1 MHGSSKSSVENDFFV
16 YKSKLYSHYNIVVVI
31 PAITPMILLGALVGV
46 LAKVVFLGHLGDGF
60 SDATEYTFLPFTA
73 LGVAISLFLGFHN
86 NASYGRWW
94 EARTIWG
101 THIID
106 LRNLLRFV
114 VGTLGPLGSNRDG
127 RPGDEVEQVPGNLA
141 LENEIE
147 PQDDWRTKTVF
158 LAMAHAHATRHQL
171 RRGQPCPFDKGISAL
186 QDRNR
191 FLTPTEQARVDA
203 TPNPANS
210 ILQIAAEIVGQQTH
224 LDTYTRIHLMNLL
237 DRLCVAQTACERIE
251 NTSLP
256 LAYSLL
262 VHRTAFLY
270 VSLVPWAM
278 VESMGWWT

>member
-1 MHGSSKSSVENDFFV
+1 
-16 YKSKLYSHYNIVVVI
+16 
-31 PAITPMILLGALVGV
+31 MILLGASMGV
-46 LAKVVFLGHLGDGF
+46 LAKVVFEGHLGDGF
-60 SDATEYTFLPFTA
+60 SDATEYAFLPFTA

-106 LRNLLRFV
+106 LRNFLRFV
-114 VGTLGPLGSNRDG
+114 MGTLGPVDSNRDG
-127 RPGDEVEQVPGNLA
+127 QIENDVEQVTRKLST
-141 LENEIE
+141 ENGTE
-147 PQDDWRTKTVF
+147 PQSKDDDWRTKIV
-158 LAMAHAHATRHQL
+158 LLSMAHAHATRHQL
-171 RRGQPCPFDKGISAL
+171 RHGEPCPFDKGISAL

-210 ILQIAAEIVGQQTH
+210 ILQLASEIIGQQPH
-224 LDTYTRIHLMNLL
+224 LDTYTRIHLMKLL

-270 VSLVPWAM
+270 VTLVPWAM

>member
-1 MHGSSKSSVENDFFV
+1 
-16 YKSKLYSHYNIVVVI
+16 
-31 PAITPMILLGALVGV
+31 MILLGAFMGV
-46 LAKVVFLGHLGDGF
+46 LAKVVSEGHFGDGI
-60 SDATEYTFLPFTA
+60 SDATEYAFLPFTA

-114 VGTLGPLGSNRDG
+114 LGTLGATASSHH
-127 RPGDEVEQVPGNLA
+127 GDNPRVVDDVEQVAGKLSMND
-141 LENEIE
+141 ETVSQS
-147 PQDDWRTKTVF
+147 QDDWRIKIVL

-171 RRGQPCPFDKGISAL
+171 RRGEPCPFDQGISAL

-191 FLTPTEQARVDA
+191 FLSSVEQARVDA
-203 TPNPANS
+203 TPNPANT
-210 ILQIAAEIVGQQTH
+210 ILQLAAEIVGQQSH
-224 LDTYTRIHLMNLL
+224 LDTYTRIHLMNLI
-237 DRLCVAQTACERIE
+237 DRLCLAQTACERIE

-270 VSLVPWAM
+270 VTLVPWAM